1 MCLQNCDCTVMGQ
14 TDVAW
19 CHTVVYWQFTGSLL
33 VVYWQFTGSL
43 LECLLVVYWQFTGS
57 LLECLLAVYS

>member
-33 VVYWQFTGSL
+33 AVYWKVYWQFTGSL
-43 LECLLVVYWQFTGS
+43 LVVYYDI
-57 LLECLLAVYS
+57 L